1 MVFQRRRFPRV
12 GKNYNISYTPID
24 KEQFQSNP
32 LSSLAVNISG
42 GGLCFEAR
50 EALEKDALIAL
61 EIDSDDFRSAILA
74 LARVAWCKP
83 KGDIYEVGAEFWW
96 IGWRDNQAQ
105 ATMADF
111 IASKTASQQISA

>member
-1 MVFQRRRFPRV
+1 MVFQRRRFPRL
-12 GKNYNISYTPID
+12 GKNYQISYTPID

-42 GGLCFEAR
+42 GGLCFETR
-50 EALEKDALIAL
+50 ETLEKDALIAL

-74 LARVAWCKP
+74 LARVAWCKQ
-83 KGDIYEVGAEFWW
+83 KGDTYEVGAEFWW

-111 IASKTASQQISA
+111 IASKTTSQQILA

>member
-1 MVFQRRRFPRV
+1 V
-12 GKNYNISYTPID
+12 GKNYNISYTLID

-42 GGLCFEAR
+42 GGLCFEAS
-50 EALEKDALIAL
+50 EALEKEALIAL
-61 EIDSDDFRSAILA
+61 EINSDDFRSAILA
-74 LARVAWCKP
+74 LARVAWCKQ

-111 IASKTASQQISA
+111 IASKTAAQQILA